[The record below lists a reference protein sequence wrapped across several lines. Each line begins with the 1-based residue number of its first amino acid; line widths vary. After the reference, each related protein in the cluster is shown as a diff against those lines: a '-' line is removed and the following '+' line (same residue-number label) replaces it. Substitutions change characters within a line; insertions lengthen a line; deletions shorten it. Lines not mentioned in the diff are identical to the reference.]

1 MKITRTPQSL
11 IFEIP
16 RIDHRSSPW
25 DDNYHPEYPCVVG
38 LILHHR
44 LIPDVSSAYTELG
57 FASLIDMGYKGKDDQ
72 VGDFIVKY
80 PGSEGDLKVECYRLG
95 LDIIEITI

>member
-16 RIDHRSSPW
+16 RIDHRSNPW
-25 DDNYHPEYPCVVG
+25 DDNYNPEYDCIVG
-38 LILHHR
+38 LILHNKSPR
-44 LIPDVSSAYTELG
+44 YTEMG
-57 FASLIDMGYKGKDDQ
+57 FANIIDMEYKGKSDQ

-80 PGSEGDLKVECYRLG
+80 PHSEGNFKKECYRLG
-95 LDIIEITI
+95 LDIIEMTI

>member
-16 RIDHRSSPW
+16 RIDHRSNPW
-25 DDNYHPEYPCVVG
+25 DDSYSPEYDCMVG
-38 LILHHR
+38 LILHNKK
-44 LIPDVSSAYTELG
+44 PQYTEMG
-57 FASLIDMGYKGKDDQ
+57 FANIIDMEYKGKPAQ

-80 PGSEGDLKVECYRLG
+80 PGSEHDFKLECHRLG
-95 LDIIEITI
+95 LDIIEMTI